1 LHLCGINYLIYFI
14 SACEL
19 ATRLELVT
27 TNEYVHIQFFF
38 IRKAKTTQ
46 STEYK
51 HRVAIADFWRRSHH
65 DGKISPRLIR
75 PVVVGGVCTPT
86 PFITITY
93 KVAVY
98 APEWADTLPLFHFY
112 TLYMYSVPQS
122 VIIFLDKFVCSIFPK
137 FSNKAQS
144 YNKIYAR

>member
-1 LHLCGINYLIYFI
+1 VHL
-14 SACEL
+14 
-19 ATRLELVT
+19 
-27 TNEYVHIQFFF
+27 QFLLSE
-38 IRKAKTTQ
+38 KQKHLNPQ
-46 STEYK
+46 STNTE
-51 HRVAIADFWRRSHH
+51 WRLP
-65 DGKISPRLIR
+65 ISGVDPIMMEKSALAGE
-75 PVVVGGVCTPT
+75 GGGCTPT

-98 APEWADTLPLFHFY
+98 ASAEWADTLPLFHFY

-144 YNKIYAR
+144 YNKIYARESVRHKVHTCL